1 MLEPHLRFAGGL
13 LDHPSHLTS
22 TTDRTWIVAAVEG
35 GMTNGAGMVRFSRG
49 FMRFGKALPIVPVAL
64 KVSVPWGIR
73 THTLTS
79 NFVANLFWFCFVPQ
93 IQLEATVLK
102 PMTLQEVTAFVNLL

>member
-1 MLEPHLRFAGGL
+1 M
-13 LDHPSHLTS
+13 
-22 TTDRTWIVAAVEG
+22 VAAVEG

-64 KVSVPWGIR
+64 KVSVPWDIR

-79 NFVANLFWFCFVPQ
+79 NFVANLFWFCFVPH